1 MKINKKFLQVI
12 AAFQI
17 LFFHLWAPLTSTQ
30 IEQFILKTAYVGVDM
45 FFFLSAYSLAGREI
59 DYVPFLKDR
68 VLKMY
73 AKFAFFVLIMAL
85 FTKSYGVIRAVK
97 SLTLIEFFQKGGGAF
112 LWFIP
117 AILIFYMLYPLFL
130 KWNSRLKVL
139 WVLLIWIALSVIS
152 EYAFSYTA
160 VFIFTNR
167 IPVILTG
174 YLFKTYCNEKLDE
187 ANNNDIACDEQ
198 RNTAKRN
205 NTSSYVEC
213 EIDKHSG
220 TNIQF
225 LRRSW
230 IVLILIGTLLLYM
243 YGFKVRLNFP
253 IKDMFYVLAIPTVLG
268 LAILSGHIK
277 KSALID
283 ALGSLTLELYAVQM
297 IFGQKILISFYNL
310 FEKNALL
317 TNLAVT
323 FVMFLMAFVLSKLT
337 GVIDKKRAIV

>member
-1 MKINKKFLQVI
+1 MTINKKFLQVI

-68 VLKMY
+68 VLKLY

-85 FTKSYGVIRAVK
+85 FSKSFGVIRVVK

-117 AILIFYMLYPLFL
+117 AILILYIIYPLFL
-130 KWNSRLKVL
+130 KWNSRFKVI
-139 WVLLIWIALSVIS
+139 WVLLIWLVAGVFS
-152 EYAFSYTA
+152 EHVLSYTA

-167 IPVILTG
+167 IPVILAG
-174 YLFKTYCNEKLDE
+174 YLFKTYCTH
-187 ANNNDIACDEQ
+187 NNN
-198 RNTAKRN
+198 
-205 NTSSYVEC
+205 
-213 EIDKHSG
+213 
-220 TNIQF
+220 
-225 LRRSW
+225 LRRSF
-230 IVLILIGTLLLYM
+230 IVLIPLGVLLLHM

-268 LAILSGHIK
+268 LVTLSSYVK
-277 KSALID
+277 KYAVTES
-283 ALGSLTLELYAVQM
+283 LGSITLELYAVQM
-297 IFGQKILISFYNL
+297 IFGQRILMWAYNV
-310 FEKNALL
+310 FNKNALL
-317 TNLAVT
+317 TNI
-323 FVMFLMAFVLSKLT
+323 FVT
-337 GVIDKKRAIV
+337 GVMLLLAYIISYVIKRCERLIIK

>member
-1 MKINKKFLQVI
+1 MTINKKFLQVI

-68 VLKMY
+68 VLKLY

-85 FTKSYGVIRAVK
+85 FSKSFGVIRAVK
-97 SLTLIEFFQKGGGAF
+97 SLMFIEFFQKGGGAF

-117 AILIFYMLYPLFL
+117 AILIFYAVYPLFL
-130 KWNSRLKVL
+130 KWNSRLKVI
-139 WVLLIWIALSVIS
+139 WVLLIWLIAGVFS
-152 EYAFSYTA
+152 EHVLSYTA

-167 IPVILTG
+167 IPVILAG
-174 YLFKTYCNEKLDE
+174 YLFKTYCTGNRD
-187 ANNNDIACDEQ
+187 AIMPDNNKMN
-198 RNTAKRN
+198 RT
-205 NTSSYVEC
+205 
-213 EIDKHSG
+213 
-220 TNIQF
+220 IQI

-230 IVLILIGTLLLYM
+230 VVLIPLGALLLYM

-268 LAILSGHIK
+268 LVTLSSYVK
-277 KSALID
+277 KYAVTES
-283 ALGSLTLELYAVQM
+283 LGSITLELYAVQM
-297 IFGQKILISFYNL
+297 IFGQRILIWAYNV
-310 FEKNALL
+310 FNKNALL
-317 TNLAVT
+317 TNI
-323 FVMFLMAFVLSKLT
+323 FVT
-337 GVIDKKRAIV
+337 GVMLLLAYIISYVIKRGERLIIK

>member
-1 MKINKKFLQVI
+1 MTINKKFLQVI

-68 VLKMY
+68 VLKLY
-73 AKFAFFVLIMAL
+73 AKFAFFTLIMAL
-85 FTKSYGVIRAVK
+85 FSKSFGVIRVVK

-117 AILIFYMLYPLFL
+117 AILILYIIYPLFL
-130 KWNSRLKVL
+130 KWNSRFKVI
-139 WVLLIWIALSVIS
+139 WVLLIWLVAGVFS
-152 EYAFSYTA
+152 EHVLSYTA

-167 IPVILTG
+167 IPVILAG
-174 YLFKTYCNEKLDE
+174 YLFKTYCTGNRD
-187 ANNNDIACDEQ
+187 AIMPDNNKMN
-198 RNTAKRN
+198 RT
-205 NTSSYVEC
+205 
-213 EIDKHSG
+213 
-220 TNIQF
+220 IQI

-230 IVLILIGTLLLYM
+230 ILLIPLGVLLLYM

-268 LAILSGHIK
+268 LVTLSSYVK
-277 KSALID
+277 KYAVTES
-283 ALGSLTLELYAVQM
+283 LGSITLELYAVQM
-297 IFGQKILISFYNL
+297 IFGQRILIWAYNV
-310 FEKNALL
+310 FNKNALL
-317 TNLAVT
+317 TNV
-323 FVMFLMAFVLSKLT
+323 FVT
-337 GVIDKKRAIV
+337 GVMLLLAYIISHVIKRGERLIIK